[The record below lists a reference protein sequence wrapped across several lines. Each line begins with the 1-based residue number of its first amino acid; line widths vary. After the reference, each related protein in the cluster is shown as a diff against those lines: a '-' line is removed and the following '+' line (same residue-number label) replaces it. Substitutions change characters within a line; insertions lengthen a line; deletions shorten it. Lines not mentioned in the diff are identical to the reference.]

1 MLTEGSLHLV
11 LYVPAA
17 WEVLGLQHVD
27 KVLPP
32 HPHEVLERRVITTFT
47 CFQDSFDHFLSVW
60 VCLLLVAQ
68 LERLEATPTAEFDE
82 VEDLAA
88 VGVEVDFAPRLRQGG
103 DCQQWPLHEC
113 KVDSQALPC

>member
-17 WEVLGLQHVD
+17 WEVLWLQHVN
-27 KVLPP
+27 KVLSP
-32 HPHEVLERRVITTFT
+32 HPHEVLKRRVITAFT
-47 CFQDSFDHFLSVW
+47 CFEDSLDHFLSVW

-88 VGVEVDFAPRLRQGG
+88 VSFQRFNEVLGYDLFDVIRF
-103 DCQQWPLHEC
+103 LHHRA
-113 KVDSQALPC
+113 KL